1 MVTKSSREMQ
11 KDREKIR
18 PPFGGL
24 KFCQGTHYLPLTKK
38 MAVFGEKKVRRVQN
52 VEKVKK
58 DFIVYPC
65 TNVVVVNGK
74 K

>member
-24 KFCQGTHYLPLTKK
+24 KFCQGTHYLPLTFNKSTLLK
-38 MAVFGEKKVRRVQN
+38 NELVRLQS
-52 VEKVKK
+52 KYHSTKS
-58 DFIVYPC
+58 
-65 TNVVVVNGK
+65 
-74 K
+74 

>member
-24 KFCQGTHYLPLTKK
+24 KFCQGTHYLPLTLLYRNSHIPINLSHNFLPFCITKK
-38 MAVFGEKKVRRVQN
+38 RPLDLTLN
-52 VEKVKK
+52 
-58 DFIVYPC
+58 FI
-65 TNVVVVNGK
+65 
-74 K
+74 

>member
-1 MVTKSSREMQ
+1 
-11 KDREKIR
+11 
-18 PPFGGL
+18 
-24 KFCQGTHYLPLTKK
+24 

>member
-24 KFCQGTHYLPLTKK
+24 KFCQGMDYLPLTLRKGSFK
-38 MAVFGEKKVRRVQN
+38 INRLHLKIN
-52 VEKVKK
+52 
-58 DFIVYPC
+58 I
-65 TNVVVVNGK
+65 
-74 K
+74 